1 MTSSELQVKR
11 LVVGPVTTNCFI
23 VWDDESMEGA
33 IIDPGEEAERILN
46 AVKELQIK
54 LRYILATH
62 CHFDHIAAVAALK
75 REIDADFLA
84 HEEDIS
90 FVEEGQSA
98 ARRWGFEIEK
108 CPAPDRFIADG
119 DEIKLGNHTLKVI
132 HLPGHSPG
140 GVGFL
145 SGNMI
150 FAGDTLF
157 QGSIGRTDFRLG
169 SLDVLRSSI
178 RERLYTL
185 PDNTVVQTGHGPST
199 TIGAEKTSNMFVRPI
214 EIEEA
219 I

>member
-11 LVVGPVTTNCFI
+11 LVVGPITTNCFI
-23 VWDDESMEGA
+23 VWDDETMEGA

-46 AVKELQIK
+46 TVKELGVRII
-54 LRYILATH
+54 YILATH
-62 CHFDHIAAVAALK
+62 CHFDHIAAVAQLK

-84 HEEDIS
+84 HEDDLF
-90 FVEEGQSA
+90 FVEDGKVSA
-98 ARRWGFEIEK
+98 HKWGFEIEQ
-108 CPAPDRFIADG
+108 PPNPDRFIKDG
-119 DEIKLGNHTLKVI
+119 DEIKLGAHTLKVI

-145 SGNMI
+145 SGNMV

-157 QGSIGRTDFRLG
+157 QSSIGRTDFRLG

-185 PDNTVVQTGHGPST
+185 PDDTVVHTGHGPST
-199 TIGAEKTSNMFVRPI
+199 TIGAEKGSNMFVRPI
-214 EIEEA
+214 EIEGGN
-219 I
+219 